1 MKDSKLKIHNK
12 SSKPTNV
19 VAYEHG
25 MIQECLE
32 IEKLLPDYLYDFFL
46 YLKSSVAVSTRLAY
60 LSDIKFFLNYMIN
73 ESSLSNA
80 SSIAEIPIEDI
91 AEITAKDVNRYL
103 GGYCTRYLIEKGNQP
118 VVMENSNR
126 SLSRKKSSLSVLFKF
141 LYREEIMPSNIT
153 DAFNPIKL
161 PKPQPDAIKRLDI
174 DEVRIMLDC
183 AASGK
188 GLSDKETAYWKKTR
202 HRDMLI
208 LVLLT
213 TYGLR
218 LRELQQ
224 LNVSSFNIS
233 RGEFKIYRKRGK
245 ESAMPL
251 NRSVERALK
260 NYIGLERAAYAP
272 KGEDALLLSMQKKR
286 LTQRAIRDI
295 VKKYTAIAL
304 GTTKENGYSP
314 HKLRATAATSLI
326 EMGASIYEVK
336 NLLDH
341 DNVTT
346 TQLYSAHKKD
356 QKREIIKKFEWL
368 EDD

>member
-1 MKDSKLKIHNK
+1 MYEKKLKIHNK

-32 IEKLLPDYLYDFFL
+32 IEKLLPDYFYDFFL
-46 YLKSSVAVSTRLAY
+46 YLKGSVAVSTRLAY
-60 LSDIKFFLNYMIN
+60 LNDIRFFLNYMIN
-73 ESSLSNA
+73 ESNLSDA
-80 SSIAEIPIEDI
+80 SSIGEIPMEHII
-91 AEITAKDVNRYL
+91 RITAKDVNRYL
-103 GGYCTRYLIEKGNQP
+103 GGYCSRYLLEKGNQP
-118 VVMENSNR
+118 IVMENNNR

-141 LYREEIMPSNIT
+141 LYREEIMPGNIT

-174 DEVRIMLDC
+174 DEARIMFDC
-183 AASGK
+183 VASGK
-188 GLSDKETAYWKKTR
+188 GLSDKERLYWEKTKY
-202 HRDMLI
+202 RDMLI
-208 LVLLT
+208 LILFT

-233 RGEFKIYRKRGK
+233 RGEFLVYRKRGK

-251 NRSVERALK
+251 NKSVQRALK
-260 NYIGLERAAYAP
+260 NYIEIERNGYSP

>member
-1 MKDSKLKIHNK
+1 MYEKKLKIHNK

-19 VAYEHG
+19 LAYEHG

-32 IEKLLPDYLYDFFL
+32 IEKFLPAYLYDFFL
-46 YLKSSVAVSTRLAY
+46 YLKASVAVSTRLAY
-60 LSDIKFFLNYMIN
+60 LHDIKFFLKYMIN
-73 ESSLSNA
+73 ESNLSDA
-80 SSIAEIPIEDI
+80 SSIASIPIEDV
-91 AEITAKDVNRYL
+91 ANITAKDVNRYL
-103 GGYCTRYLIEKGNQP
+103 GGYCSRYLLEKGNQP
-118 VVMENSNR
+118 IVMENNNR

-141 LYREEIMPSNIT
+141 LYRVEIMPGNIT

-174 DEVRIMLDC
+174 DEARIMFDC
-183 AASGK
+183 VESGK
-188 GLSDKETAYWKKTR
+188 GLSDKEKIYWEKTKY
-202 HRDMLI
+202 RDLLI
-208 LVLLT
+208 LILFT

-233 RGEFKIYRKRGK
+233 RGEFIVYRKRGK

-251 NRSVERALK
+251 NKSVEKALK
-260 NYIGLERAAYAP
+260 NYIEIERSGYSP

-304 GTTKENGYSP
+304 GTTKDNGYSP

-356 QKREIIKKFEWL
+356 EKREIIKNFEWL
-368 EDD
+368 DED

>member
-1 MKDSKLKIHNK
+1 MYEKKLKIHNK

-19 VAYEHG
+19 LAYEHG

-32 IEKLLPDYLYDFFL
+32 IEKFLPAYLYDFFL
-46 YLKSSVAVSTRLAY
+46 YLKASVAVSTRLAY
-60 LSDIKFFLNYMIN
+60 LHDIKFFLKYMIN
-73 ESSLSNA
+73 ESNLSDA
-80 SSIAEIPIEDI
+80 SSIASIPIEDVVN
-91 AEITAKDVNRYL
+91 ITAKDVNRYL
-103 GGYCTRYLIEKGNQP
+103 GGYCSRYLLEKGNQP
-118 VVMENSNR
+118 IVMENNNR

-174 DEVRIMLDC
+174 DEARIMFDC
-183 AASGK
+183 VESGK
-188 GLSDKETAYWKKTR
+188 GLSDKEKIYWKKTKY
-202 HRDMLI
+202 RDLLI
-208 LVLLT
+208 LILFT

-233 RGEFKIYRKRGK
+233 RGEFIVYRKRGK

-251 NRSVERALK
+251 NKSVEKALK
-260 NYIGLERAAYAP
+260 NYIEIERSGYSP

-304 GTTKENGYSP
+304 GTTKDNGYSP

-356 QKREIIKKFEWL
+356 EKREIIKNFEWL
-368 EDD
+368 DED

>member
-1 MKDSKLKIHNK
+1 MYEKKLKIHNK

-19 VAYEHG
+19 LAYEHG

-32 IEKLLPDYLYDFFL
+32 IEKFLPAYLYDFFL
-46 YLKSSVAVSTRLAY
+46 YLKASVAVSTRLAY
-60 LSDIKFFLNYMIN
+60 LHDIKFFLKYMIN
-73 ESSLSNA
+73 ESNLSDA
-80 SSIAEIPIEDI
+80 SSIASIPIEDV
-91 AEITAKDVNRYL
+91 ANITAKDVNRYL
-103 GGYCTRYLIEKGNQP
+103 GGYCSRYLLEKGNQP
-118 VVMENSNR
+118 IVMENNNR

-174 DEVRIMLDC
+174 DEARIMFDC
-183 AASGK
+183 VESGK
-188 GLSDKETAYWKKTR
+188 GLSDKEKIYWKKTKY
-202 HRDMLI
+202 RDLLI
-208 LVLLT
+208 LILFT

-233 RGEFKIYRKRGK
+233 RGEFIVYRKRGK

-251 NRSVERALK
+251 NKSVEKALK
-260 NYIGLERAAYAP
+260 NYIEIERSGYSP

-304 GTTKENGYSP
+304 GTTKDNGYSP

-356 QKREIIKKFEWL
+356 EKREIIKNFEWL
-368 EDD
+368 DED

>member
-1 MKDSKLKIHNK
+1 MYEKKLKIHNK

-19 VAYEHG
+19 LAYEHG

-32 IEKLLPDYLYDFFL
+32 IEKFLPAYLYDFFL
-46 YLKSSVAVSTRLAY
+46 YLKASVAVSTRLAY
-60 LSDIKFFLNYMIN
+60 LHDIKFFLKYMIN
-73 ESSLSNA
+73 ESNLSDA
-80 SSIAEIPIEDI
+80 SSIASIPIEDVVN
-91 AEITAKDVNRYL
+91 ITAKDVNRYL
-103 GGYCTRYLIEKGNQP
+103 GGYCSRYLLEKGNQP
-118 VVMENSNR
+118 IVMENNNR

-174 DEVRIMLDC
+174 DEARIMFDC
-183 AASGK
+183 VESGK
-188 GLSDKETAYWKKTR
+188 GLSDKEKIYWKKTKY
-202 HRDMLI
+202 RDLLI
-208 LVLLT
+208 LILFT

-233 RGEFKIYRKRGK
+233 RGEFIVYRKRGK

-251 NRSVERALK
+251 NKSVEKALK
-260 NYIGLERAAYAP
+260 NYIEIERSGYSP
-272 KGEDALLLSMQKKR
+272 KGEDALLLSTQKKR

-304 GTTKENGYSP
+304 GTTKDNGYSP

-356 QKREIIKKFEWL
+356 EKREIIKNFEWL
-368 EDD
+368 DED